1 MNKVKCETC
10 GNTVCYDYDELD
22 DCLRNLNKCIS
33 TSSRKNTMS
42 FLSYFD
48 NVLNCCDEPD
58 YIHV

>member
-1 MNKVKCETC
+1 MDKVKCESC
-10 GNTVCYDYDELD
+10 GNIVCYDYDELD

-33 TSSRKNTMS
+33 TLSKKNTMS